1 MANKLTLKISI
12 VLSLLII
19 ITSVIFLTKDSQYR
33 YHSVFREFY
42 FIPLILATF
51 WFGLRGAL
59 LTSGSI
65 TLFYIIFLVFY
76 WQGISAEKINTFIEI
91 IFLNLAAVIFGTLR
105 ERENKQRRRAQ
116 KAENLAAIGKA
127 VSGVAHDM
135 KTPLVAIAGFARQ
148 ILKKMREDEPHRDK
162 LDIIHR
168 EAQRLESMV
177 KDMLDFARPLDLR
190 LAPADVNQL
199 LRESLEVAQDLAR
212 EQGVTMETQLGAAI
226 PLTLLDAGR
235 MKQVLINLVINAI
248 QASPAGE
255 TVMVRSALGE
265 RNITIEVVDRGG
277 GIPPDQKENIFVPFF
292 TTKKEGVGLGLS
304 MVKNIVSAHHGSVE
318 FFDNRNPSQGV
329 TFRITLPREAT
340 TGTSVLR
347 GD

>member
-1 MANKLTLKISI
+1 
-12 VLSLLII
+12 
-19 ITSVIFLTKDSQYR
+19 
-33 YHSVFREFY
+33 
-42 FIPLILATF
+42 
-51 WFGLRGAL
+51 
-59 LTSGSI
+59 
-65 TLFYIIFLVFY
+65 
-76 WQGISAEKINTFIEI
+76 
-91 IFLNLAAVIFGTLR
+91 
-105 ERENKQRRRAQ
+105 
-116 KAENLAAIGKA
+116 
-127 VSGVAHDM
+127 M

-148 ILKKMREDEPHRDK
+148 VLKKLREGDPQRDK
-162 LDIIHR
+162 LEIIHR

-190 LAPADVNQL
+190 LTPADVNQL
-199 LRESLEVAQDLAR
+199 LKESFEVAQDLAR
-212 EQGVTMETQLGAAI
+212 EQGVTMESQLGADI
-226 PLTLLDAGR
+226 PLTPLDAGR

-265 RNITIEVVDRGG
+265 SNITIEVVDRGC

-340 TGTSVLR
+340 TGT
-347 GD
+347 

>member
-1 MANKLTLKISI
+1 MANKSTLKASI
-12 VLSLLII
+12 VLCLLVI
-19 ITSVIFLTKDSQYR
+19 ITITIFLTEQTHYR
-33 YHSVFREFY
+33 YHSIFREFY
-42 FIPLILATF
+42 FIPLVLAAF
-51 WFGLRGAL
+51 WFGWRGAL

-65 TLFYIIFLVFY
+65 TIFYIIFLIFY
-76 WQGISAEKINTFIEI
+76 WQGISAAKINTIIEI
-91 IFLNLAAVIFGTLR
+91 VFLNLVAVILGTLR

-148 ILKKMREDEPHRDK
+148 VLKKLREGDPQSDK
-162 LDIIHR
+162 LEIIQR

-199 LRESLEVAQDLAR
+199 LRESFEVAQDLAR
-212 EQGVTMETQLGAAI
+212 EQGVTMETQLGADI
-226 PLTLLDAGR
+226 PLTPLDAGR

-248 QASPAGE
+248 QASPVGE

-265 RNITIEVVDRGG
+265 RNINIEVVDRGR

-340 TGTSVLR
+340 TGT
-347 GD
+347 

>member
-1 MANKLTLKISI
+1 MANKSTLKASI
-12 VLSLLII
+12 VLCLLVI
-19 ITSVIFLTKDSQYR
+19 ITITIFLTEQTHYR
-33 YHSVFREFY
+33 YHSIFREFY
-42 FIPLILATF
+42 FIPLILAAF
-51 WFGLRGAL
+51 WFGWRGAL

-65 TLFYIIFLVFY
+65 TIFYIIFLIFY
-76 WQGISAEKINTFIEI
+76 WQGISAAKINTIIEI
-91 IFLNLAAVIFGTLR
+91 VFLNLVAVILGTLR

-148 ILKKMREDEPHRDK
+148 VLKKLGEGDPQRDK
-162 LDIIHR
+162 LEIIHR

-199 LRESLEVAQDLAR
+199 LKESFEVAQDLAR
-212 EQGVTMETQLGAAI
+212 EQGVTMETQLGVDI
-226 PLTLLDAGR
+226 PLTPLDAGR

-265 RNITIEVVDRGG
+265 KNITIEVVDRGS
-277 GIPPDQKENIFVPFF
+277 GIPPEQKGI
-292 TTKKEGVGLGLS
+292 S
-304 MVKNIVSAHHGSVE
+304 SC
-318 FFDNRNPSQGV
+318 PSL
-329 TFRITLPREAT
+329 LPRKREWDW
-340 TGTSVLR
+340 GCPW
-347 GD
+347 

>member
-19 ITSVIFLTKDSQYR
+19 ITLVIFLTKDSQYR

-76 WQGISAEKINTFIEI
+76 WQGISAAKINTFVEI
-91 IFLNLAAVIFGTLR
+91 IFLNIVAVIFGTLR

-148 ILKKMREDEPHRDK
+148 ILKKMREDDPHRDK

-177 KDMLDFARPLDLR
+177 KDMLDFARPLNLR

-199 LRESLEVAQDLAR
+199 LRESFEVAQDLAR
-212 EQGVTMETQLGAAI
+212 EQGVTMETQLGADI
-226 PLTLLDAGR
+226 PLTPLDAGR

-265 RNITIEVVDRGG
+265 RNITIEVVDRGC

-304 MVKNIVSAHHGSVE
+304 LVKNIVSAHHGSVE

-329 TFRITLPREAT
+329 TFRITLPIEVII
-340 TGTSVLR
+340 GK
-347 GD
+347 

>member
-1 MANKLTLKISI
+1 MINKSTIKIAI
-12 VLSLLII
+12 VLFLLTTITLTII
-19 ITSVIFLTKDSQYR
+19 LTEQTHYR
-33 YHSVFREFY
+33 YHSIYREFY
-42 FIPLILATF
+42 FIPLILAAF
-51 WFGLRGAL
+51 WFGWRGAL

-65 TLFYIIFLVFY
+65 TVFYIIFLVFY
-76 WQGISAEKINTFIEI
+76 WQGISAAKVNTFVEI
-91 IFLNLAAVIFGTLR
+91 IFLNIVAVIFGTLR

-135 KTPLVAIAGFARQ
+135 KTPLVAIAGFTRQ
-148 ILKKMREDEPHRDK
+148 VLKKMREDDPHREK
-162 LDIIHR
+162 LDIIYR

-177 KDMLDFARPLDLR
+177 KDMLDYARPLDLR
-190 LAPADVNQL
+190 LAPTDVNQL
-199 LRESLEVAQDLAR
+199 VRESLEVAQDLAR
-212 EQGVTMETQLGAAI
+212 EQGVTMESQLGADI
-226 PLTLLDAGR
+226 PLIPLDAGR

-248 QASPAGE
+248 QASPAGA

-265 RNITIEVVDRGG
+265 RNITIEVVDRGC

-304 MVKNIVSAHHGSVE
+304 MAKNIVAAHHGSVE

-340 TGTSVLR
+340 TGT
-347 GD
+347 

>member
-1 MANKLTLKISI
+1 
-12 VLSLLII
+12 
-19 ITSVIFLTKDSQYR
+19 
-33 YHSVFREFY
+33 
-42 FIPLILATF
+42 
-51 WFGLRGAL
+51 
-59 LTSGSI
+59 
-65 TLFYIIFLVFY
+65 
-76 WQGISAEKINTFIEI
+76 
-91 IFLNLAAVIFGTLR
+91 
-105 ERENKQRRRAQ
+105 
-116 KAENLAAIGKA
+116 
-127 VSGVAHDM
+127 M

-148 ILKKMREDEPHRDK
+148 ILKKTREDDPHRDK

-199 LRESLEVAQDLAR
+199 LQESFEVAQDLAR
-212 EQGVTMETQLGAAI
+212 EQGVTMETQLGADI
-226 PLTLLDAGR
+226 PLTPLDAGK

-248 QASPAGE
+248 QASPEGE
-255 TVMVRSALGE
+255 TVMVRSALRE

-340 TGTSVLR
+340 TGK
-347 GD
+347 

>member
-1 MANKLTLKISI
+1 MHFDMAHKPTFKICI

-19 ITSVIFLTKDSQYR
+19 ITLVIVLTKDTQYR

-116 KAENLAAIGKA
+116 EAENLAAIGKA

-148 ILKKMREDEPHRDK
+148 VLKKLREGDPQRDK
-162 LDIIHR
+162 LEIIHR

-190 LAPADVNQL
+190 LTPADVNQL
-199 LRESLEVAQDLAR
+199 LRESLEVVQDLAR
-212 EQGVTMETQLGAAI
+212 KQGVTMETQLGADI
-226 PLTLLDAGR
+226 PLTPLDAGR

-248 QASPAGE
+248 QASPTGE

-277 GIPPDQKENIFVPFF
+277 GIPPDQKKNIFVPFF

-340 TGTSVLR
+340 IGT
-347 GD
+347 

>member
-1 MANKLTLKISI
+1 MHFDMANKKTLKLSI
-12 VLSLLII
+12 VLSLLTI
-19 ITSVIFLTKDSQYR
+19 ITLVIFLTKHSQYH

-42 FIPLILATF
+42 FIPLILAAF

-91 IFLNLAAVIFGTLR
+91 IFLNIVAVIFGTLR

-116 KAENLAAIGKA
+116 KAENLAAIGKV

-135 KTPLVAIAGFARQ
+135 KTPLVAIAGFSRQ
-148 ILKKMREDEPHRDK
+148 VLKKMREDDPHRDK
-162 LDIIHR
+162 LNIIYR
-168 EAQRLESMV
+168 EAQRLESMA

-190 LAPADVNQL
+190 LVPTDVNQL
-199 LRESLEVAQDLAR
+199 LRESLDVAQHLAR
-212 EQGVTMETQLGAAI
+212 EQGVTMETQLGSDI
-226 PLTLLDAGR
+226 PVIPLDAGR

-255 TVMVRSALGE
+255 TVMVLSALEVG
-265 RNITIEVVDRGG
+265 NITIEVVDRGC

-304 MVKNIVSAHHGSVE
+304 MVKNIVAAHHGLVE

-329 TFRITLPREAT
+329 TFRITLR
-340 TGTSVLR
+340 SNY
-347 GD
+347 

>member
-1 MANKLTLKISI
+1 MINKSTIKIAI
-12 VLSLLII
+12 VLFLLTTITLTII
-19 ITSVIFLTKDSQYR
+19 LTEQNHYR
-33 YHSVFREFY
+33 YHSIYREFY
-42 FIPLILATF
+42 FIPLVLAAF

-76 WQGISAEKINTFIEI
+76 WQGISAAKINTFVEI
-91 IFLNLAAVIFGTLR
+91 IFLNIVAVIFGTLR

-148 ILKKMREDEPHRDK
+148 VLKKMSEDDPQRDK
-162 LDIIHR
+162 LDIIYR

-177 KDMLDFARPLDLR
+177 KDMLDYARPLDLR
-190 LAPADVNQL
+190 LAPASVNQL
-199 LRESLEVAQDLAR
+199 VRESLEVAQDLAR
-212 EQGVTMETQLGAAI
+212 EQGVTLEPRFL
-226 PLTLLDAGR
+226 PDLFLTPLDAGR

-248 QASPAGE
+248 QASPAGA

-265 RNITIEVVDRGG
+265 RNITIEVVDRGC

-304 MVKNIVSAHHGSVE
+304 MVQNIVAAHHGSVE

-329 TFRITLPREAT
+329 TSELLCP
-340 TGTSVLR
+340 
-347 GD
+347 